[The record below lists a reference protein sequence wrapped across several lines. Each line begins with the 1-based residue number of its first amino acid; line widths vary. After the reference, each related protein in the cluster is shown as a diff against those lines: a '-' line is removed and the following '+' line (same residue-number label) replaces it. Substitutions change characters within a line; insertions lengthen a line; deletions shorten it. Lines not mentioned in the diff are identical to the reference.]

1 MRKQMKTKDFVTI
14 TVVRHIE
21 VEVEIEHSPEV
32 PQSFH
37 TEGQQE
43 HFSILGSIDVCSG
56 ESIELDED
64 EELQAIKTFLIEPT
78 KPF

>member
-1 MRKQMKTKDFVTI
+1 MTKTNRRDFVTI

-37 TEGQQE
+37 TEGRQE
-43 HFSILGSIDVCSG
+43 QFSILGSIEYASG
-56 ESIELDED
+56 ESIELSED
-64 EELQAIKTFLIEPT
+64 EELQAIKAFLIEPT